1 MYKFD
6 DDPKLNDLLTEEQ
19 QLRLVRGLSALSG
32 SPFAISDSPA
42 PQASPIEFNL
52 ETIAWLSGGASEEMR
67 ERASELI
74 SFLMVFV
81 AKYRL
86 AANIH
91 HDATEASY
99 AELQRQNEA
108 LKASEAKYRQLS
120 DQLQEKVTQ
129 QVSVIEETQRKLY
142 EAAQLRSVG
151 HLAAGVAHEINNPIG
166 FISSNLRVAQE
177 YVSGLEK
184 TVANTPENRELL
196 EDFQDLIRESLEGAG
211 RITRIVGDL
220 KTFSSIDQNNH
231 SSCDINDLLRSAIQ
245 MVETTHNRR
254 VKFQTRLAEL
264 PLMPGF
270 PSKLSQT
277 FFHLLDN
284 AVQAIAESD
293 PEQTEGKILVKT
305 TSDLA
310 NIQVIVQD
318 NGCGIPDTNRDQVF
332 DAFFTT
338 RPVGSGTGLGLSV
351 ARDTMRAHGGQI
363 TFDSREGVGT
373 RFTLKFP
380 RPKGS

>member
-6 DDPKLNDLLTEEQ
+6 DDPKLKDLLTEEQ
-19 QLRLVRGLSALSG
+19 QLRLVRSLSALSG
-32 SPFAISDSPA
+32 SPFAISDSPV

-184 TVANTPENRELL
+184 AVANTPENRELL
-196 EDFQDLIRESLEGAG
+196 EDFQDLIRESLDGAG

-254 VKFQTRLAEL
+254 VKFRTRLAEL
-264 PLMPGF
+264 PSMPGF

-310 NIQVIVQD
+310 NIHVIVQD